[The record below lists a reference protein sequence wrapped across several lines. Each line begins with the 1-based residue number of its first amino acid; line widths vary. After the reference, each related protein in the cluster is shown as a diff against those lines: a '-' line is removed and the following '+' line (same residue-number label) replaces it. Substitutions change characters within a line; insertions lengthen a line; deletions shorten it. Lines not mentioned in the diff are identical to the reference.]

1 MAQVTHF
8 PPIPES
14 LPFPPVS
21 IYTEREKTGPKNSR
35 NGRKRDKTG
44 HRPKHAERAYMEL
57 NLSTKVTASARGFA
71 PPMRDLAGWDASA
84 AFASTAA
91 CGAGT
96 NGPARVGLK
105 PGRRWLSVVR

>member
-1 MAQVTHF
+1 MAQVTHI

-44 HRPKHAERAYMEL
+44 HRPKHTERACMAL
-57 NLSTKVTASARGFA
+57 TSRTKGN
-71 PPMRDLAGWDASA
+71 AGGREIA
-84 AFASTAA
+84 ALVREWTCKGSIEAWAA
-91 CGAGT
+91 VAADCEVKHG
-96 NGPARVGLK
+96 
-105 PGRRWLSVVR
+105 